1 MTTVLFS
8 APIIAF
14 VVAMAATLLKVNLRV
29 PESLYPIV
37 STFLLLGIGLK
48 GGRELSEVSIDS
60 FWKPLVA
67 VLFFGLINPLLAF
80 SLFRLITRLDEI
92 NSAALAAHYGSPSL
106 VTFIVLLTT
115 LDTRGITYGSY
126 AAALFACLEIVGIVV
141 ALSLSKKTTKDLRR
155 KSLILEILRSPSIAL
170 IAIGI
175 LIGVIVGNARM
186 VPTDSFFIDL
196 VPGVLTLFLIEM
208 GIIAAKHIAD
218 FRSIGFKL
226 IFLAIAIP
234 LINGGIGVLLA
245 VLVGMSEGDVI
256 VLGTLAGSAS
266 FVAAPAVVRVALPTA
281 SPSQYLTT
289 SIGITFPFLIT
300 LGIPMLIKVSELLS

>member
-1 MTTVLFS
+1 MTTVLLT
-8 APIIAF
+8 APIVAF
-14 VVAMAATLLKVNLRV
+14 VVAMAATLLKVNLRM

-60 FWKPLVA
+60 FWKPLLI
-67 VLFFGLINPLLAF
+67 VLLLGLINPLIAF
-80 SLFRLITRLDEI
+80 LFFRLMTRLDQS

-115 LDTRGITYGSY
+115 LDSRGIKYGGY
-126 AAALFACLEIVGIVV
+126 ATALFTCLEIVGIVI
-141 ALSLSKKTTKDLRR
+141 ALSMSSKTSINVSRSSCL
-155 KSLILEILRSPSIAL
+155 LEIVRSPSIAL
-170 IAIGI
+170 IITGL
-175 LIGVIVGNARM
+175 LIGVIVGNTRM
-186 VPTDSFFIDL
+186 APTDSFFIDL

-208 GIIAAKHIAD
+208 GIIAAKHFAD

-234 LINGGIGVLLA
+234 LINGMIGVLLA
-245 VLVGMSEGDVI
+245 VLGGMSEGDVI

-266 FVAAPAVVRVALPTA
+266 FVAAPAVVRVALPKA
-281 SPSQYLTT
+281 SPSLYLTA
-289 SIGITFPFLIT
+289 SIGITFPIFITVGIPILIT
-300 LGIPMLIKVSELLS
+300 VAGVVT

>member
-1 MTTVLFS
+1 M
-8 APIIAF
+8 
-14 VVAMAATLLKVNLRV
+14 

-60 FWKPLVA
+60 FWKPLLV
-67 VLFFGLINPLLAF
+67 VLLLGLTNPLIAF
-80 SLFRLITRLDEI
+80 SSFRLMTRLNQS

-115 LDTRGITYGSY
+115 LDSRGIKYGSY
-126 AAALFACLEIVGIVV
+126 AAALFACLEIVGIVI
-141 ALSLSKKTTKDLRR
+141 ALSMSNKTSININRS
-155 KSLILEILRSPSIAL
+155 SLLLELVRSPSIAL
-170 IAIGI
+170 IITGL
-175 LIGVIVGNARM
+175 LIGVIVGNTRM
-186 VPTDSFFIDL
+186 TSTDSFFIDL

-208 GIIAAKHIAD
+208 GIIAAKHFAD

-234 LINGGIGVLLA
+234 LINGMIGVLLA
-245 VLVGMSEGDVI
+245 VLGGMSEGDVI

-266 FVAAPAVVRVALPTA
+266 FVAAPAVVRVALPKA
-281 SPSQYLTT
+281 SPSLYLTT

>member
-1 MTTVLFS
+1 
-8 APIIAF
+8 
-14 VVAMAATLLKVNLRV
+14 V

-48 GGRELSEVSIDS
+48 GGRELSEISIDS
-60 FWKPLVA
+60 FWKPLVI
-67 VLFFGLINPLLAF
+67 VLFLGLINPLLAF
-80 SLFRLITRLDEI
+80 SLFRLFTRLDEV

-115 LDTRGITYGSY
+115 LDTRGIKYGGY

-141 ALSLSKKTTKDLRR
+141 ALSMSKKITKDLRR
-155 KSLILEILRSPSIAL
+155 KSLILETLRSPSIAL

-175 LIGVIVGNARM
+175 LIGMIVGNARM

-208 GIIAAKHIAD
+208 GIIAAKHFAD

-234 LINGGIGVLLA
+234 LINGVIGVLLA
-245 VLVGMSEGDVI
+245 VLGGMSEGDVI

-266 FVAAPAVVRVALPTA
+266 FVAAPAVVRVALPKA
-281 SPSQYLTT
+281 SPSLYLTT

>member
-1 MTTVLFS
+1 MV
-8 APIIAF
+8 
-14 VVAMAATLLKVNLRV
+14 ATLLKVNLRM

-60 FWKPLVA
+60 FWKPLLV
-67 VLFFGLINPLLAF
+67 VLLLGLTNPLIAF
-80 SLFRLITRLDEI
+80 SSFRLMTRLNQS

-115 LDTRGITYGSY
+115 LDSRGIKYGSY
-126 AAALFACLEIVGIVV
+126 AAALFACLEIVGIVI
-141 ALSLSKKTTKDLRR
+141 ALSMSNKTSININRS
-155 KSLILEILRSPSIAL
+155 SLLLELVRSPSIAL
-170 IAIGI
+170 IITGL
-175 LIGVIVGNARM
+175 LIGVIVGNTRM
-186 VPTDSFFIDL
+186 TSTDSFFIDL

-208 GIIAAKHIAD
+208 GIIAAKHFAD

-234 LINGGIGVLLA
+234 LINGMIGVLLA
-245 VLVGMSEGDVI
+245 VLGGMSEGDVI

-266 FVAAPAVVRVALPTA
+266 FVAAPAVVRVALPKA
-281 SPSQYLTT
+281 SPSLYLTT